1 MQKRDAAA
9 FLAGVSQTEGSQAS
23 APTNLHV
30 ISGEVGTR
38 SEDGKTTVA
47 IDGLVFSEADDQY
60 VEMDTLGG
68 LEEGDVTT
76 VILTGESGHAM
87 TPLAIGSVG
96 SVDTIRDKAE
106 AADSKSTIAQTLA
119 QAAKAVAEAVGQH
132 FWTDSDGVHVTEVT
146 EDEWK
151 DDEEGSTTYHS
162 GANVLI
168 NSIGQLFRSGTNNL
182 LGIVSGTEPGVTIY
196 DGNGNESANVVATF
210 TRTLIELGRNAT
222 SAVISLCGGRG
233 IVRYAYESDFEK
245 YIFHIESDGDF
256 NVESRYESDDKTS
269 TGVAGIKIGGTEQS
283 QSLHS
288 TQVALVATES
298 DSAVDRIHTGRV
310 TVGSGTSVDNPS
322 DYGDAS
328 YVNVDG
334 ANVDIKADQI
344 TFADPYTYNYK
355 NRGGGTLQLGKPT
368 TYQNNGEYAITTAG
382 IDTLHN
388 GPRITIPA
396 GYYMFV
402 GQWTFNSASASGD
415 RNMQVGFRSGASGSL
430 WGERVRIR
438 QSSGNFNAL
447 NVSALREFTSET
459 TVYLAGSASITSGKA
474 GCYITAV
481 RLN

>member
-106 AADSKSTIAQTLA
+106 AADGKSTIAQTLA
-119 QAAKAVAEAVGQH
+119 QAAKTVAEAVSQH

-168 NSIGQLFRSGTNNL
+168 NSIGQVFRDGMQNL
-182 LGIVSGTEPGVTIY
+182 LALLPAKTSEEETAIAIF
-196 DGNGNESANVVATF
+196 DGNGNDAENIVASFSANETHIGRGTGTVYLANDTF
-210 TRTLIELGRNAT
+210 TMSAEHSPTDVDPDQIITAADLSVSDSTSDYDLFSNMNISMSTKEGSAADTYTSVAMEAYADKNMGDHVLPVSRAGISSYAYADGSDSTTLIYADNVQLNGNKVTFKDPSNANGR
-222 SAVISLCGGRG
+222 
-233 IVRYAYESDFEK
+233 
-245 YIFHIESDGDF
+245 
-256 NVESRYESDDKTS
+256 
-269 TGVAGIKIGGTEQS
+269 
-283 QSLHS
+283 
-288 TQVALVATES
+288 
-298 DSAVDRIHTGRV
+298 
-310 TVGSGTSVDNPS
+310 
-322 DYGDAS
+322 
-328 YVNVDG
+328 
-334 ANVDIKADQI
+334 
-344 TFADPYTYNYK
+344 
-355 NRGGGTLQLGKPT
+355 LQLGNPT
-368 TYQNNGEYAITTAG
+368 VYQNNGEYAITTAG

-388 GPRITIPA
+388 GPRVTIPA
-396 GYYMFV
+396 GYYIFV

-415 RNMQVGFRSGASGSL
+415 RNMQVGFRSGSSGSL

-447 NVSALREFTSET
+447 NVSALRRFTSET

-474 GCYITAV
+474 ACYITVV